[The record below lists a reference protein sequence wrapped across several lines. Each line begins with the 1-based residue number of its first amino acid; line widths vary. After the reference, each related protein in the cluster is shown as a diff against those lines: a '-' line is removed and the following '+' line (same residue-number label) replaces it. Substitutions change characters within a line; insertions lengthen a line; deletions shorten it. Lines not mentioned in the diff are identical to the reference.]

1 MMIKSGDQI
10 EYDFYILIEDSPLK
24 SFVRGSMYRDEARP
38 HDATT
43 EDLEVTFK
51 VADGAQFQSGE
62 VSINVYVPHIDS
74 DNRKIRD
81 YTRCRMIGNKLL
93 EVAQELTDSEYLIEV
108 LTTPKSIP
116 IDGSDQTMVNMRL
129 EFTRVEN

>member
-1 MMIKSGDQI
+1 MIKSGDQI
-10 EYDFYILIEDSPLK
+10 EYDFYILIEKSSLK
-24 SFVRGSMYRDEARP
+24 DFVRGSIYRDEARP
-38 HDATT
+38 HNAIT
-43 EDLEVTFK
+43 EDVEITFK

-74 DNRKIRD
+74 VNRKVRD

-93 EVAQELTDSEYLIEV
+93 EVAKDLTNSEYLIDV

-116 IDGSDQTMVNMRL
+116 IDGLDQTMVNMRL
-129 EFTRVEN
+129 EFTRVKD

>member
-1 MMIKSGDQI
+1 MIKSGDQI
-10 EYDFYILIEDSPLK
+10 EYDFYILIEKSSLK
-24 SFVRGSMYRDEARP
+24 DFVRGSIYRDEARP
-38 HDATT
+38 HNAIT
-43 EDLEVTFK
+43 EDVEITFK

-74 DNRKIRD
+74 VNRKVRD

-93 EVAQELTDSEYLIEV
+93 EVADKLTNDEYLIEV

-116 IDGSDQTMVNMRL
+116 IDGLDQTMVNMRL
-129 EFTRVEN
+129 EFTRVKD